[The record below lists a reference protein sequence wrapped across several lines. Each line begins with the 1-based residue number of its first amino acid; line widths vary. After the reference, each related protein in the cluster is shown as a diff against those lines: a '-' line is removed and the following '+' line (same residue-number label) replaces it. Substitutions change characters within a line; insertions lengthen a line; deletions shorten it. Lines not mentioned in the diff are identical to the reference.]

1 MKKDKYSLKRNK
13 DFDLVVKHFGGL
25 ENTANVLK
33 ISYSYASHLGTGR
46 RNISPSLCFKIKKAT
61 NGKFDFENITV
72 LNKQ

>member
-33 ISYSYASHLGTGR
+33 ISYPYASHLGTGR
-46 RNISPSLCFKIKKAT
+46 RNISPFFFIVEL
-61 NGKFDFENITV
+61 
-72 LNKQ
+72 